1 MIKLYNNK
9 KCSVIATKRVNENTV
24 SRWGILSLKNKK
36 NNSFQITNVIEKPK
50 IKEAPSNYAIIGR
63 YILPKKIMKEIKKL
77 RPGQGNEIH
86 VTDAI
91 KNLIYK
97 GEIFYGNIFK
107 GKYLDCGTIN
117 GYIESGKEIF
127 RIKK

>member
-1 MIKLYNNK
+1 
-9 KCSVIATKRVNENTV
+9 
-24 SRWGILSLKNKK
+24 
-36 NNSFQITNVIEKPK
+36 
-50 IKEAPSNYAIIGR
+50 
-63 YILPKKIMKEIKKL
+63 MKEIKKL

-97 GEIFYGNIFK
+97 GENFYGNIFK

>member
-1 MIKLYNNK
+1 MGYFIF
-9 KCSVIATKRVNENTV
+9 
-24 SRWGILSLKNKK
+24 KNK

-63 YILPKKIMKEIKKL
+63 YILPRKIMKEIKKL